1 MITPDDELLPDDS
14 QPEDVEQTSQ
24 QDIHSIGLD
33 GDDEE
38 NAGEVDETD
47 ALNRAYDAS
56 ESSYTLNLDDEPT
69 ADE

>member
-33 GDDEE
+33 GDDED
-38 NAGEVDETD
+38 AVGEIDETD
-47 ALNRAYDAS
+47 KL
-56 ESSYTLNLDDEPT
+56 
-69 ADE
+69 